1 MKYMKLVNDMQGM
14 WDEDELEIK
23 IDTLSNDVIKFI
35 ENEITILPQSP
46 LKYNTEF
53 KVLATINNYKKE
65 IRNLERIIF
74 NEFDNP
80 DLHLKIQGLKYY
92 RQKQIHKLW
101 LEYKEL
107 LFDNYEELK
116 ERALQIKSTEI
127 QNLYQQIISDEQKL
141 TEMKSEEKEL
151 KKLKLQSPARN
162 VINKQIRE
170 NHFKQIP
177 IKQNI
182 RLNMNLMSDI
192 IREHELH
199 SNFCEECYNIHCI
212 EREYEIYDDVFDAGE
227 VTA

>member
-1 MKYMKLVNDMQGM
+1 MKLVNDMQGM

-23 IDTLSNDVIKFI
+23 IDSLSNDVIKFI

-101 LEYKEL
+101 LEYQQL
-107 LFDNYEELK
+107 MYDNYAELK

-127 QNLYQQIISDEQKL
+127 QNMYQQIISDEQKL
-141 TEMKSEEKEL
+141 TELKSEEKEL
-151 KKLKLQSPARN
+151 KKLKLQSPDRN
-162 VINKQIRE
+162 IINKQIRE
-170 NHFKQIP
+170 NHLQQIP
-177 IKQNI
+177 IKQKL
-182 RLNMNLMSDI
+182 RLNISLITDI

-199 SNFCEECYNIHCI
+199 PNFCEECYNIHLI
-212 EREYEIYDDVFDAGE
+212 EQEHAIYEEE
-227 VTA
+227 VLA